1 MSIQRRRGMALIIII
16 IIAQALDGSR
26 GDGLILGASSMGH
39 LTENVEACLGRE
51 RLPQVRGL
59 SSPGLSSPGLTW
71 SVLPQ
76 PVLDALD
83 AAWDNCKPDCP
94 PYQRGYSNSA
104 AAEAKA
110 AKL

>member
-1 MSIQRRRGMALIIII
+1 MALIIIIII

-51 RLPQVRGL
+51 RLPQ
-59 SSPGLSSPGLTW
+59 
-71 SVLPQ
+71 